1 MSNQLIGTIRLANEH
16 ALYLDVATE
25 PSAASLATLV
35 YLQQQLKQ
43 HFGERLRDIV
53 PAYLSL
59 LLIFEPDYFQLEP
72 LLAELH
78 NLCNTI
84 SQQQLP
90 AVSGKKVQLPVYYGK
105 DSGPDLAAVAKA
117 HQLSQKNLI
126 QLHSAQ
132 SYLVYAIGFAPGFA
146 YLGFV
151 PEQISTPRLASPRRQ
166 VVAGSVGIADRQT
179 AVYPAASPGGWN
191 IIGNCPV
198 PLFDLTATPI
208 MPVAVGDEVQFVP
221 IERNEFIRLG
231 GQLWTD

>member
-84 SQQQLP
+84 SKRQLP

-126 QLHSAQ
+126 QLHSTQ

-151 PEQISTPRLASPRRQ
+151 PEQINTPRLASPRRQ

-221 IERNEFIRLG
+221 VERNEFIRLG